1 MVTEEPIRP
10 KPKEEHAPEPPAELP
25 VVRHQSVQMERD
37 YLRALVGPEFR
48 PILGMVAIT
57 VGTGTLFYRFVEGWS
72 LVNALYFS
80 VVTLATIG
88 YGDFAPQSSIAKVF
102 TICYIFAGVGIL
114 GLFLSTVE
122 RSSTRQELLR
132 QTNEAARTRTA
143 GGEPES
149 PPNER

>member
-88 YGDFAPQSSIAKVF
+88 YGDFAPDGFARIIAGTEGFMGVF
-102 TICYIFAGVGIL
+102 MMSYFTVAFVRKIL
-114 GLFLSTVE
+114 
-122 RSSTRQELLR
+122 R
-132 QTNEAARTRTA
+132 
-143 GGEPES
+143 
-149 PPNER
+149 